1 MSGEDG
7 LTVQVTKLAVY
18 ALVTAVGPID
28 FGTHRKMTDRLMEA
42 LEMTRVAVI
51 VDLSGVDFCD
61 SSGLNA
67 LARGASQA
75 RARGLTLVA
84 VGLQGRLERLF
95 AVTHLDRA
103 LFAHSSLES
112 AVRWLEDGT
121 SSPGVS

>member
-1 MSGEDG
+1 MSVQDG

-18 ALVTAVGPID
+18 ALVTAVGSID
-28 FGTHRKMTDRLMEA
+28 FGSHRTMSDRLHDA
-42 LEMTRVAVI
+42 LDMTRVAVI

-61 SSGLNA
+61 SSGLNS

-84 VGLQGRLERLF
+84 VGLQGRVERLF

-103 LFAHSSLES
+103 LFAHPTLED
-112 AVRWLEDGT
+112 AVRWLEDG
-121 SSPGVS
+121 SQNPGVS

>member
-1 MSGEDG
+1 MSAENG

-18 ALVTAVGPID
+18 ALVTAIGPID
-28 FGTHRKMTDRLMEA
+28 FGTHRLMSERLREA
-42 LEMTRVAVI
+42 LDMTRVAVI

-84 VGLQGRLERLF
+84 VGLKGRVARLF
-95 AVTHLDRA
+95 EVTHLDRA
-103 LFAHSSLES
+103 LFAHPTLET
-112 AVRWLEDGT
+112 AVRWLEDGS
-121 SSPGVS
+121 SSPGAS